1 MLRRIFILIFLASF
15 GFSSKAQLP
24 DPVSKIKVMFL
35 YNFTKYIEWPQ
46 EYKQGD
52 FVIGVLGAT
61 SENLK
66 KELAKLASTKKA
78 GIQTIVIKTFN
89 SVSEIEKC
97 HLLFITESKSGLLDE
112 ASLKCKKN
120 STLIVTEKDGLAK
133 RGSAINF
140 VVKDNK
146 QNFELNKSN
155 IERYNLNVST
165 NLLSLA
171 IQVN

>member
-1 MLRRIFILIFLASF
+1 
-15 GFSSKAQLP
+15 
-24 DPVSKIKVMFL
+24 MFL

-52 FVIGVLGAT
+52 FVIGILGGGAD
-61 SENLK
+61 NLK

-78 GIQTIVIKTFN
+78 GIQNIVIKTFG
-89 SVSEIEKC
+89 SVAEIEKC
-97 HLLFITESKSGLLDE
+97 HMLFIPETKSSLLED
-112 ASLKCKKN
+112 ASMKCKKT

-133 RGSAINF
+133 KGSAINF

-146 QNFELNKSN
+146 QNFELNKGN
-155 IERYNLNVST
+155 IEKYNLNVSSS
-165 NLLSLA
+165 LLSLA